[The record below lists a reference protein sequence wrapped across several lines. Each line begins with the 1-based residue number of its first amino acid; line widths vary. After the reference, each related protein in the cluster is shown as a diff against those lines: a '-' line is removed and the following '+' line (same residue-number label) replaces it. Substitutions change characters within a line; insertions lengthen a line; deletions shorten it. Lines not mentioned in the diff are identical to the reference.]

1 MTSISSVPEAIT
13 FEQAIALTQS
23 LMAQMQADQTAEPI
37 SEAEL
42 EATLTSLLSSE
53 NGARGFFVTYLTDEC
68 PLADHPSEAVIR
80 ALQSSPS
87 IVSELLVKNLAMS
100 SAMAVAHRRNQN
112 ETMAQGSDRVQARTV
127 DLIQKVQLAE
137 VTDKAT
143 KLRDSAATGS
153 GDYQAFLAR
162 WGYDSEQRQVIE
174 QQMQRAL
181 GQA

>member
-1 MTSISSVPEAIT
+1 
-13 FEQAIALTQS
+13 
-23 LMAQMQADQTAEPI
+23 
-37 SEAEL
+37 
-42 EATLTSLLSSE
+42 
-53 NGARGFFVTYLTDEC
+53 
-68 PLADHPSEAVIR
+68 
-80 ALQSSPS
+80 
-87 IVSELLVKNLAMS
+87 MS